1 MHPVLFS
8 IGGFAFV
15 ASPVFAGLGAILAF
29 LYVRHEKG
37 YAGLSEDGLWD
48 LMLLLA
54 LGTIAGSFIMYF
66 FFYGG
71 GMERNLPRIW
81 SRGFCTSGAFYGA
94 YWGALAGCFAASRW
108 KSLSFPK
115 IADIVANAA
124 PLGLSLT
131 RVGCLLQGC
140 CHGKITTGPLYI
152 VFTDPRSSVRHGM
165 LNMPLHPTQ
174 LYESAGALLIFLFS
188 HYYILARSKRKEL
201 PAGYAFAATTLFY
214 AALRFSTDFLRG
226 KDPGTFQPFG
236 LTTAQ
241 FVSIM
246 GAGLAFGLAWRWKK
260 AS

>member
-8 IGGFAFV
+8 IGGFDFV

-29 LYVRHEKG
+29 LYVRREKG
-37 YAGLSEDGLWD
+37 YPGLSEEGLWD
-48 LMLLLA
+48 LLLLLA
-54 LGTIAGSFIMYF
+54 LGTLAGSFAMYF

-71 GMERNLPRIW
+71 GVARNLPRIW

-94 YWGALAGCFAASRW
+94 YWGAMAGCLAASRW
-108 KSLSFPK
+108 RSSSFRK
-115 IADIVANAA
+115 VADIVANAA

-140 CHGKITTGPLYI
+140 CHGKITTRPVYI
-152 VFTDPRSSVRHGM
+152 VFMDPRSSVRHGM
-165 LNMPLHPTQ
+165 LHMPLHPTQ
-174 LYESAGALLIFLFS
+174 VYEAAGALLIFLFA
-188 HYYILARSKRKEL
+188 HHFVLARSKRNEL
-201 PAGYAFAATTLFY
+201 PAGYSFAATTILY
-214 AALRFSTDFLRG
+214 AALRFCTDFLRG

-241 FVSIM
+241 VVSVM
-246 GAGLAFGLAWRWKK
+246 GAALAFGLALRWKR